1 MVVTWLCFI
10 HSKITNCWFNMATGI
25 KQEISL
31 YPRITKFIW
40 LNGGRFSGQTLR
52 PSLEEKKFNFSES
65 VFRVKKVGGFL
76 SHEGGRSEKV
86 WHLSQK
92 NVFLR
97 LPLCRVIYLVLWECF
112 LEFVQDDTFPQHEY
126 CIALL
131 RRWVSGIDCRF
142 YTRFD
147 CSWSDIKMMLCGS
160 DVHPTWI
167 TSI

>member
-1 MVVTWLCFI
+1 M
-10 HSKITNCWFNMATGI
+10 TNV
-25 KQEISL
+25 
-31 YPRITKFIW
+31 
-40 LNGGRFSGQTLR
+40 
-52 PSLEEKKFNFSES
+52 SEMK
-65 VFRVKKVGGFL
+65 VYFRWKKVSGFFVTRRGG
-76 SHEGGRSEKV
+76 GSEKV

-167 TSI
+167 TSIVVRISTLFPACGMRCLGEWHGDTGIATQLVSWRYRGQVIGFTRVKV